1 MPGPAAFQDPD
12 ASPRRRTATLVLGT
26 ALLAVSCAPRGGGPA
41 ALPDS
46 GATTSAADPATAAT
60 TPATGASLPAGADAP
75 PSATAAL
82 DYARYGLPAD
92 GNVGVNEDLAIPRM
106 SQEEAEAALGDAG
119 TLFVDTRQE
128 WEFRRG
134 HIPGARKI
142 QAFVEDHLLE
152 DLPRDKT
159 IVIYCAC
166 SAEQSSARAA
176 VILQAMGHE
185 RVYALKNGWHAWV
198 DGGRPVERSPQ

>member
-1 MPGPAAFQDPD
+1 MQGRARVQDPAAP
-12 ASPRRRTATLVLGT
+12 SRRRMAALVLGT
-26 ALLAVSCAPRGGGPA
+26 ALLTVSC
-41 ALPDS
+41 
-46 GATTSAADPATAAT
+46 GAGDGVPADPANPLTAGPSEGESRP
-60 TPATGASLPAGADAP
+60 PAAGPPLSTDAP
-75 PSATAAL
+75 PSPTAATL

-92 GNVGVNEDLAIPRM
+92 GAVGVNEDLAIPRM
-106 SQEEAEAALGDAG
+106 SQEEAQAALGDAEL
-119 TLFVDTRQE
+119 LFVDTRQD

-142 QAFVEDHLLE
+142 QAYTEDHLLE
-152 DLPRDKT
+152 ALPRGKT

-185 RVYALKNGWHAWV
+185 RVYALKGGWHAWV

>member
-1 MPGPAAFQDPD
+1 MPGRARVQDPV
-12 ASPRRRTATLVLGT
+12 APPHRRMAALVLGT
-26 ALLAVSCAPRGGGPA
+26 TLLATACTTRGVAP
-41 ALPDS
+41 
-46 GATTSAADPATAAT
+46 ADPAAPLAVRPEEGGEIRPPAASPPT
-60 TPATGASLPAGADAP
+60 DAL

-92 GNVGVNEDLAIPRM
+92 GAVGVNEDLAIPRM
-106 SQEEAEAALGDAG
+106 SQEAAQAALGD
-119 TLFVDTRQE
+119 TDLLFVDTRQD

-142 QAFVEDHLLE
+142 QAYTEDHLLE
-152 DLPRDKT
+152 ALPRGKT

-185 RVYALKNGWHAWV
+185 RVYALKGGWHAWV
-198 DGGRPVERSPQ
+198 DGGRPVERSPE